1 MKKIKDF
8 LLIRFDVRSVS
19 NTYLVF
25 TAIYTMFLVLLVVS
39 FWFNLGVFLCIGEL
53 PFLDLIK
60 YLFK

>member
-8 LLIRFDVRSVS
+8 LLIRFDVRTVS

-25 TAIYTMFLVLLVVS
+25 TALYTMFLVLLVLS
-39 FWFNLGVFLCIGEL
+39 FWFNIGVFLVMGEL

-60 YLFK
+60 YLLK